1 MEFYNVAEK
10 YLCKVD
16 YVSPEIKQYEKFKMF
31 MSDIIHNQK
40 RVLIYGDYDPDGVF
54 CTLEWRA
61 GLRMFNVTDY
71 EIFKYRKRMHT
82 LDPFAVDQ
90 AMEQRFDYI
99 IISDAASNDMEN
111 IKKLTGFGVRVIIV
125 DHHECKYRYDD
136 YPEDCCIVNTMME
149 NRENEEVLAGRQE
162 PFVLSGGA
170 LVFVLLHKLAQDYRI
185 PCHHLAPF
193 AVSSMY
199 ADCVDMSSTLARGL
213 YFMAKDIGEEFIP
226 AEVDAFLS
234 KYTTFN
240 RRFVEF
246 EMTPKLN
253 AAFRM
258 ERFNYLNDNFLSK
271 RVPTRGELNVMVE
284 ALRELHQYSSE
295 MVGKATDII
304 YHEVKDNFVIGN
316 LNTVN
321 EHIDVRGTKLYNY
334 TGLIAN
340 KLAER
345 YKKSAV
351 VYCGMD
357 GKIKGSFRD
366 LYGRNY
372 LNLFQSFSD
381 SQGHPSAFGIKLNAL
396 QITDFLHSIDLV
408 DRNFAIKDL
417 SNEPLIE
424 GNWGCEPPDD
434 RILNDMA
441 MYNEFAGVKLPLVL
455 LEVYK
460 TQSMSETRT
469 HYGTYVYRWGDRN
482 INSKRRIINGSK
494 MLIRPTLGKGVR
506 LYAL

>member
-1 MEFYNVAEK
+1 MEFYNVADK

-16 YVSPEIKQYEKFKMF
+16 YQSPEIKQYDKFKMF
-31 MSDIIHNQK
+31 MNDIIYNKK
-40 RVLIYGDYDPDGVF
+40 RVLIYGDYDPDGAF
-54 CTLEWRA
+54 CVLQWRA
-61 GLRMFNVTDY
+61 GLRLFNVSDY

-82 LDPFAVDQ
+82 LDPFAVDK
-90 AMEQRFDYI
+90 AMEGRFDYI

-111 IKKLTGFGVRVIIV
+111 INRLVGFGVKVIIV
-125 DHHECKYRYDD
+125 DHHECKYSYAD
-136 YPEDCCIVNTMME
+136 YPEDCCIINTMME
-149 NRENEEVLAGRQE
+149 NRENEEVLAGKQE

-170 LVFVLLHKLAQDYRI
+170 LVFVLLYKLAQDYRI
-185 PCHHLAPF
+185 PCHHLAPL

-199 ADCVDMSSTLARGL
+199 ADCVDMSSELARGM
-213 YFMAKDIGEEFIP
+213 YFMARDIDAKMLP
-226 AEVDAFLS
+226 AEVDAFLNN
-234 KYTTFN
+234 YTRFS

-246 EMTPKLN
+246 QMTPKLN

-271 RVPTRGELNVMVE
+271 KLPTRGELNVMVSS
-284 ALRELHQYSSE
+284 LTELHQHSSE
-295 MVGKATDII
+295 LVSKATDII

-351 VYCGMD
+351 VYYGMD

-372 LNLFQSFSD
+372 LNIFQSFSE

-396 QITDFLHSIDLV
+396 QISDFLHSIDLV
-408 DRNFAIKDL
+408 DSNFAIKGIN
-417 SNEPLIE
+417 NEPIIE
-424 GNWGCEPPDD
+424 GNWGNEPPDD
-434 RILNDMA
+434 RVLNDMA
-441 MYNEFAGVKLPLVL
+441 MYNEFAGIKLPFVL

-460 TQSMSETRT
+460 NQSMRETRT
-469 HYGTYVYRWGDRN
+469 HYGEYMYRWGDRN
-482 INSKRRIINGSK
+482 IHSRRRIINGSK
-494 MLIRPTLGKGVR
+494 MLIRPTVGKSVK
-506 LYAL
+506 LHAL